1 MDADTKRGYKAT
13 LVLVALF
20 LYFQFWVWLWQ
31 WSKDDL
37 FH

>member
-1 MDADTKRGYKAT
+1 MDADTQRGYKAT